1 MTDLARYVWHPQ
13 LHRELGERLY
23 FVRLSFEP
31 VYPELEQLL
40 ADRLERHGVGS
51 YHAYE
56 LIGAFDVMLRIWHSG
71 DIRELIKD
79 LELPELRRADFM
91 EVSSIHEHWA
101 LAEAEVDEEPRVE
114 EVSPA
119 LAEELNVEIN
129 RSEGRDLS
137 RYVAEGY
144 IAPIP
149 TRGGVKFFVSV
160 TASTG
165 TSAGIQFDEVLFS
178 HVNQRLDSA
187 GTLTDGRSVYA
198 GHGFARLLLMGRFDP
213 KDYFEFIEQVVLA
226 LNDDYLRGIFSARTS
241 TAFGAQPMPFLGSDV
256 LDPQRLRSVVREGAT
271 PSDDE
276 PLVDLGELLEQGEN
290 ERVEVK
296 ASAFL
301 AFDRLVHQGESDWE
315 HLRPEFIKAVCGLL
329 NRTDRRKGTLIV
341 GAVETERYRDWLR
354 EYPEDL
360 PEIGT
365 FTLIGL
371 ELDNPSGD
379 PDLYYRRLTD
389 ALDSAIHPA
398 PTPYMSFAIE
408 KQVSGG
414 HGKELLRIELRPNGK
429 PFYADRCF
437 WVRQG
442 AQVKELV
449 DRDRDEY
456 VEQMKQSVTGT

>member
-13 LHRELGERLY
+13 LHREIGERLY

-40 ADRLERHGVGS
+40 AERLETQGVSS

-56 LIGAFDVMLRIWHSG
+56 LIGGFDVMLRIWHSG
-71 DIRELIKD
+71 DIRGLIKN

-101 LAEAEVDEEPRVE
+101 QAEAEVEEEPRVAD
-114 EVSPA
+114 VSPS
-119 LAEELNVEIN
+119 LVEELNNEIN
-129 RSEGRDLS
+129 RTEGRDLS
-137 RYVAEGY
+137 KYVANGFLV
-144 IAPIP
+144 PIP
-149 TRGGVKFFVSV
+149 IRGGVKFFVSV

-165 TSAGIQFDEVLFS
+165 TSAGIQFDDILFD
-178 HVNQRLDSA
+178 HVNQRLESA
-187 GTLTDGRSVYA
+187 GDLLEGRSIYA
-198 GHGFARLLLMGRFDP
+198 GHGFARLLLMGRFES
-213 KDYFEFIEQVVLA
+213 KDYFQFVKQVVLA
-226 LNDDYLRGIFSARTS
+226 LNDNYLRGIFSARTS
-241 TAFGAQPMPFLGSDV
+241 TAFGARPMPFLGSDV
-256 LDPQRLRSVVREGAT
+256 LDPQRLRSVVREGA
-271 PSDDE
+271 PPQDDE
-276 PLVDLGELLEQGEN
+276 PLVDLGGLLEQGES

-301 AFDRLVHQGESDWE
+301 SFDRLVHQGESDWE
-315 HLRPEFIKAVCGLL
+315 QLRPEFIKAVCGLL
-329 NRTDRRKGTLIV
+329 NRIDMRKGTLIV
-341 GAVETERYRDWLR
+341 GAVETDRYRDWLSN
-354 EYPEDL
+354 YPEVL
-360 PEIGT
+360 PKIGA

-389 ALDSAIHPA
+389 ALDAAIQPA

-408 KQVSGG
+408 KQVPGG
-414 HGKELLRIELRPNGK
+414 DGKELLRIEIRPSGK
-429 PFYADRCF
+429 PFYANKRF

-442 AQVKELV
+442 AQVKELA

-456 VEQMKQSVTGT
+456 VEQMKQDDKQS